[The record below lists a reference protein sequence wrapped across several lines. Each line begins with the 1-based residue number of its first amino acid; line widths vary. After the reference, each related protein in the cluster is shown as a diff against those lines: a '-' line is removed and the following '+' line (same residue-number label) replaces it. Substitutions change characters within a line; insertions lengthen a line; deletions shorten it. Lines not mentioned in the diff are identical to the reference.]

1 MAQAD
6 GSVLIEANLT
16 VDQAEKNLEKL
27 KKKIGET
34 ESEIEQTRKE
44 RDEASEKGLFS
55 AAELD
60 KEKAKLREMRKDLE
74 EMRSVARDKSFS
86 EGARVDAKM
95 AIPGMKESVADQAT
109 RVRMLQ
115 AEYNQLSKSVERYD
129 EKLKDAERTL
139 EEQKQEA
146 GALILKI
153 NSVSDSARAMAKAQ
167 HEAEKSAERFGAR
180 IREVTRSAL
189 IFTVITQA
197 LGKLR
202 EWTGKVIQTN
212 VEAATSFAQLKG
224 TLLTLAQPL
233 VEVIIPALITF
244 LNILTRVV
252 SVAAQLTSAIFG
264 KTASQSQ
271 AAAKS
276 LNDQTKALEGV
287 GNAADKAAGSLAGFD
302 EINTIQTQSKSG
314 GGGAG
319 TAAEP
324 LFNLDF
330 SAETERL
337 QNLLGLIASVG
348 AAFLAWKL
356 GDNFLGQLSTF
367 LGLMVAVGG
376 AVTFARNMWDAWQN
390 GLNAENLLGML
401 GGALALVLGLGIAF
415 GPVGAGIGLIVSGVL
430 MFVTAVHD
438 AIENG
443 WNLYD
448 TLLTIVG
455 LFSAGLGIGI
465 LTGNWLPLL
474 AGALAGILLAITNTF
489 GDSEK
494 LVEGFTEIL
503 DGLRD
508 FITGIF
514 SGDIELAFQ
523 GIGKVFGGLGTVFDT
538 VLDAI
543 QNMFLSF
550 LDWIDEKTG
559 GRFHGIIEKVKG
571 FIVDLVSSGKKLL
584 GELLENFELILK
596 GIIDF
601 VIGTFT
607 GDWDRAWQGVKNIFK
622 GVLNGNIALFETMVN
637 AIISGLNLVISG
649 IQKFTAFQ
657 LPEWMGGYSFEG
669 INIPRIPRASIPR
682 LATGSVVPPN
692 REFMAILGDNKT
704 ETEVVSPL
712 STMKQA
718 FMEAM
723 QESGG
728 FGGGNYK
735 FEIYINGRKMAVE
748 MVKEVNRMTQESGK
762 PVLLF

>member
-34 ESEIEQTRKE
+34 ESEIEKTRKE

-95 AIPGMKESVADQAT
+95 AIPGMKESVEDQAT

-224 TLLTLAQPL
+224 ALLTLAQPL

-252 SVAAQLTSAIFG
+252 SVAAQLVSAIFG

-287 GNAADKAAGSLAGFD
+287 GSAADEAAGSLAGFD

-314 GGGAG
+314 GGGAR
-319 TAAEP
+319 AASEP

-330 SAETERL
+330 SMEAEKL

-415 GPVGAGIGLIVSGVL
+415 GSIGAGIGLIVSGVL

-443 WNLYD
+443 WDFHN
-448 TLLTIVG
+448 TLLAIVG

-474 AGALAGILLAITNTF
+474 IGALAGILLAITNTF

-508 FITGIF
+508 FITGVF
-514 SGDIELAFQ
+514 TGDIELAFQ
-523 GIGKVFGGLGTVFDT
+523 GIGKAFDGLGTVFDT

-550 LDWIDEKTG
+550 LDWLDEKTG

-571 FIVDLVSSGKKLL
+571 LIVDLVSSGKKLL
-584 GELLENFELILK
+584 GELLDNFELILK

-622 GVLNGNIALFETMVN
+622 GVLNGIIALFETMVN
-637 AIISGLNLVISG
+637 AIISGLNLIISG

-669 INIPRIPRASIPR
+669 INIPRIPKASIPR

-704 ETEVVSPL
+704 ETEIVSPL

-748 MVKEVNRMTQESGK
+748 MVKEVNRMTQEAGK

>member
-6 GSVLIEANLT
+6 GSVLIETNLT

-27 KKKIGET
+27 KKKIGDT
-34 ESEIEQTRKE
+34 ESEIEKLQKE
-44 RDEASEKGLFS
+44 RDEANQKGIFS
-55 AAELD
+55 AEELD
-60 KEKAKLREMRKDLE
+60 REKAKLQEMRKELE
-74 EMRSVARDKSFS
+74 EMRSVAKDKSYS
-86 EGARVDAKM
+86 ESVRADAEM
-95 AIPGMKESVADQAT
+95 AIPGAKEAVDDQKV

-115 AEYNQLSKSVERYD
+115 AEYNQLSKAVERYD
-129 EKLKDAERTL
+129 KKLENAERTL
-139 EEQKQEA
+139 EDQKQEA
-146 GALILKI
+146 GALIQKI

-167 HEAEKSAERFGAR
+167 YEAEKSAERFGAR
-180 IREVTRSAL
+180 IKEVVRSAL
-189 IFTVITQA
+189 VFTVITQA

-212 VEAATSFAQLKG
+212 DEAAASFARLKG
-224 TLLTLAQPL
+224 ALLTLAQPL
-233 VEVIIPALITF
+233 VEVIIPALILF

-252 SVAAQLTSAIFG
+252 STAAQLVSSIFG

-287 GNAADKAAGSLAGFD
+287 GSAAEEAAGSLAGFD

-314 GGGAG
+314 GGAAGA
-319 TAAEP
+319 TSEP

-330 SAETERL
+330 NAETEKL
-337 QNLLGLIASVG
+337 QNLLGLIAAVG
-348 AAFLAWKL
+348 TAFLAWKL
-356 GDNFLGQLSTF
+356 GDGFLGQLSTF

-376 AVTFARNMWDAWQN
+376 AVTFVRNMWDAWQN
-390 GLNAENLLGML
+390 GLNSENMLGML

-415 GPVGAGIGLIVSGVL
+415 GSVGAGIGLIVSGVL
-430 MFVTAVHD
+430 SFVTAVHD

-443 WNLYD
+443 WDFHN
-448 TLLTIVG
+448 TLLAIAG
-455 LFSAGLGIGI
+455 LVSAGLGIGI
-465 LTGNWLPLL
+465 LTGNWIPLL
-474 AGALAGILLAITNTF
+474 VGALAGILLAITNTF

-494 LVEGFTEIL
+494 LVEGFVEIL

-514 SGDIELAFQ
+514 TGDIELAFQ
-523 GIGKVFGGLGTVFDT
+523 GIGKVFDGLGTVFDT

-550 LDWIDEKTG
+550 LDWLDEKTG
-559 GRFHGIIEKVKG
+559 GRFHGIIEKAKG
-571 FIVDLVSSGKKLL
+571 FIVDLASGGKKLL
-584 GELLENFELILK
+584 GELLDNFELILK

-622 GVLNGNIALFETMVN
+622 GVLNGIIALFETMVN
-637 AIISGLNLVISG
+637 AVISGLNLIITG
-649 IQKFTAFQ
+649 IQKLTAFK

-669 INIPRIPRASIPR
+669 INIPRIPKASIPR

-704 ETEVVSPL
+704 ETEIVSPL

-718 FMEAM
+718 FIEAM

-728 FGGGNYK
+728 FGGGSYK

-748 MVKEVNRMTQESGK
+748 MVKEVNRMTQEAGK

>member
-34 ESEIEQTRKE
+34 ESEIEKTRKE

-60 KEKAKLREMRKDLE
+60 KEKAKLREMRKELE

-129 EKLKDAERTL
+129 EKLKNAERTL

-146 GALILKI
+146 GALIQKI

-212 VEAATSFAQLKG
+212 VEAATSFAQLKVA
-224 TLLTLAQPL
+224 LLTLAQPL

-252 SVAAQLTSAIFG
+252 SVAAQLVSAIFG

-287 GNAADKAAGSLAGFD
+287 GSAADEAAGSLAGFD

-319 TAAEP
+319 AASEP

-330 SAETERL
+330 SMEAEKL

-415 GPVGAGIGLIVSGVL
+415 GSIGAGIGLIVSGVL

-443 WNLYD
+443 WDFHN
-448 TLLTIVG
+448 TLLAIAG
-455 LFSAGLGIGI
+455 LVSAGLGIGI

-474 AGALAGILLAITNTF
+474 AGVLAGILLAITNTF
-489 GDSEK
+489 GDSER

-514 SGDIELAFQ
+514 TGDIELAFQ
-523 GIGKVFGGLGTVFDT
+523 GIGKVFDGLGTVFDT

-550 LDWIDEKTG
+550 LDWLDEKTR
-559 GRFHGIIEKVKG
+559 GRFHGIIEKAKE
-571 FIVDLVSSGKKLL
+571 FIIDLVSGGKKLL
-584 GELLENFELILK
+584 GELLDNFELILK

-622 GVLNGNIALFETMVN
+622 GVLNGIIALFETMVN
-637 AIISGLNLVISG
+637 AIISGLNLIISG

-669 INIPRIPRASIPR
+669 INIPRIPRASIPH

-704 ETEVVSPL
+704 ETEIVSPL

-718 FMEAM
+718 FVEAM

-748 MVKEVNRMTQESGK
+748 MVKEVNRMTQEAGK
-762 PVLLF
+762 PVILF